1 MGPLSELTLRVAEAA
16 GVDVREMTTPYA
28 EATCVDGEAG
38 WVRNTDSTSGVT
50 VSLTDGTA
58 SLEFCSTRGN
68 PITPAPLAAGEALLY
83 NTNGGACRLPTGT
96 GDASLGTTCLS
107 ANGSIYHHCRCTQD
121 GRMDHVTDN
130 VRLCCLFTR
139 RCV

>member
-38 WVRNTDSTSGVT
+38 WVRRTDGTSGVT

-58 SLEFCSTRGN
+58 SL
-68 PITPAPLAAGEALLY
+68 
-83 NTNGGACRLPTGT
+83 
-96 GDASLGTTCLS
+96 
-107 ANGSIYHHCRCTQD
+107 
-121 GRMDHVTDN
+121 
-130 VRLCCLFTR
+130 
-139 RCV
+139 